1 VVQLS
6 LDADG
11 NIWVGSSSGIYRY
24 TKAQL
29 DDYAAGKTRVL
40 DVLPYGRD
48 DGLPPLQCLPGLL
61 HGSGRLSPSRILF
74 ATSRGLVASAGPS
87 ITLNTDPPPV
97 VMEAVLLG
105 NEPVG
110 VASNVTVPP
119 GTASVQ
125 FRYTALSY
133 TAPGK
138 VAFRYRLEGLD
149 SDWSEVT
156 TVRSARYPKI
166 PPGRYSFH
174 VVARNSDGIW
184 NETGARLG
192 LVVTPFWW
200 ETRWFRYGVPA
211 LGAAIIISLHRQ
223 RRRRL
228 REIERLRIK
237 IASDLHDDVGSS
249 LWSINLLSRMLGQHG
264 RLQPDEKHDVAEIN
278 RIAIQTSNSIRD
290 IIWLINPGFDSMQDM
305 LARVKDSAATTLG
318 GISLKVETD
327 GMDMAVRLPSSI
339 RQNLFLLFKEALTNV
354 GKHARASEV
363 HFKISETTLDW
374 TFDLSDNGVGFDS
387 SSAYDGN
394 GLRNMRR
401 RAEDIGGQLSVLT
414 STGKGSR
421 IIVTV
426 RKPRPNALWRLVRRG
441 KRKEPG
447 EGLRA

>member
-1 VVQLS
+1 
-6 LDADG
+6 
-11 NIWVGSSSGIYRY
+11 
-24 TKAQL
+24 
-29 DDYAAGKTRVL
+29 
-40 DVLPYGRD
+40 
-48 DGLPPLQCLPGLL
+48 
-61 HGSGRLSPSRILF
+61 
-74 ATSRGLVASAGPS
+74 
-87 ITLNTDPPPV
+87 
-97 VMEAVLLG
+97 
-105 NEPVG
+105 
-110 VASNVTVPP
+110 
-119 GTASVQ
+119 
-125 FRYTALSY
+125 
-133 TAPGK
+133 
-138 VAFRYRLEGLD
+138 
-149 SDWSEVT
+149 
-156 TVRSARYPKI
+156 
-166 PPGRYSFH
+166 
-174 VVARNSDGIW
+174 
-184 NETGARLG
+184 
-192 LVVTPFWW
+192 
-200 ETRWFRYGVPA
+200 
-211 LGAAIIISLHRQ
+211 
-223 RRRRL
+223 
-228 REIERLRIK
+228 
-237 IASDLHDDVGSS
+237 
-249 LWSINLLSRMLGQHG
+249 
-264 RLQPDEKHDVAEIN
+264 
-278 RIAIQTSNSIRD
+278 
-290 IIWLINPGFDSMQDM
+290 MQDM